1 MSGRTANLTQPAKR
15 DEPAEA
21 TVDTEGGMLHS
32 VRRYPHFRMLL
43 FGTLASNT
51 AFWMYQVAV
60 GWLALEMTDSPFF
73 VGLAGFAS
81 GIPVLLFSLPAGV
94 TIDRFDKR
102 IVLGAAQTGIMLVAG
117 LISLLVA
124 LELLHR
130 WSLLILVFIY
140 GTIMSFIFPTR
151 TALVPSLVARDDL
164 ANAVAL
170 NAATQNATRVVGPS
184 LAGVLIAVTGVWE
197 TFAVAALLQV
207 FALATTVRLPSSEPA
222 PPARGSGGW
231 RSLTVGLRVVFGDP
245 FLSALIVIALV
256 PTVFV
261 MPYINLMPVF
271 ARDELDLGSSG
282 LGFLLASVGIGTVAG
297 ALSVA
302 QSPRIRGYPGAMVGT
317 AVMFALMVLA
327 FSLTSFVPLAVALLF
342 VAGWMSAVFL
352 AVNQTSLQLRVAD
365 EVRGR
370 VLSIYLLTWGMLP
383 LGQLAVGALAGVI
396 GP

>member
-32 VRRYPHFRMLL
+32 VRRYSHFRMLL

-51 AFWMYQVAV
+51 AFWMYLVAV

-94 TIDRFDKR
+94 AIDRFDKR
-102 IVLGAAQTGIMLVAG
+102 TVLAVAQAGIMIVAG

-124 LELLHR
+124 TDQIER
-130 WSLLILVFIY
+130 WSLLFLVFTY
-140 GTIMSFIFPTR
+140 GTIMSFIFPAR
-151 TALVPSLVARDDL
+151 TAMVPSLVERDDL

-197 TFAVAALLQV
+197 TFAIPALLQV
-207 FALATTVRLPSSEPA
+207 FALTSTSKLPSNVPTRSSHE
-222 PPARGSGGW
+222 SMGW
-231 RSLTVGLRVVFGDP
+231 RSLTVGLRIVFGHP
-245 FLSALIVIALV
+245 VLSALIVIALA
-256 PTVFV
+256 PTVLV

-282 LGFLLASVGIGTVAG
+282 LGFLLASVGVGTVVG

-302 QSPRIRGYPGAMVGT
+302 QSPRIRGSPSVMVGSAIGFT
-317 AVMFALMVLA
+317 IKVLL
-327 FSLTSFVPLAVALLF
+327 FSVTSFVPLAIVLLF
-342 VAGWMSAVFL
+342 A
-352 AVNQTSLQLRVAD
+352 
-365 EVRGR
+365 
-370 VLSIYLLTWGMLP
+370 
-383 LGQLAVGALAGVI
+383 
-396 GP
+396 